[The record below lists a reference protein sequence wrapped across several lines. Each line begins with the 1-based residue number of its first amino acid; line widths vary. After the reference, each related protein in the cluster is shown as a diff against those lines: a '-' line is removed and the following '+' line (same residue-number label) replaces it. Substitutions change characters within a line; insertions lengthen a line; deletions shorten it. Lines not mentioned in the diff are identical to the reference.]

1 MEPKVRGVCPSCDM
15 QMELSPSM
23 EIPSHRPA
31 PPTEFRTY
39 DEGEESGSV
48 IGVIRTGTRSTDE
61 CAGVGQVV
69 PPLRETNRESC
80 EREGLTLLC
89 PDGYCIEC
97 GCRDEE
103 HYMVTYTDQPQAD
116 FVCGVCTADHSKPAV
131 VESGD
136 SIIISLGP
144 TVPLPACM
152 IGECAD
158 AE

>member
-1 MEPKVRGVCPSCDM
+1 MRGVCPSCDM
-15 QMELSPSM
+15 QMELSLSM

-39 DEGEESGSV
+39 DEGEEDGSV
-48 IGVIRTGTRSTDE
+48 IGVIRTGPRSTDE

-69 PPLRETNRESC
+69 PRLRETNRERC

-97 GCRDEE
+97 GCSVEE
-103 HYMVTYTDQPQAD
+103 HYMVTRTYQLQAD
-116 FVCGVCTADHSKPAV
+116 FVCGVCTADHNKSVV

-136 SIIISLGP
+136 SLIISLGP
-144 TVPLPACM
+144 SMPLPAGL
-152 IGECAD
+152 IGECPD
-158 AE
+158 AEW